1 MKTTSYKISKQL
13 AEAGF
18 EAYTQFYHSA
28 DAKCISRGKDEDDY
42 ELIYN
47 DLSYSQIAKNY
58 NIPAYDLET
67 ILDALPE
74 MILLG
79 GFPKQLPCTL
89 YISKKG
95 IGYDYERGLTSLAKE
110 NESLAD
116 CAARLLLL
124 LVEKGL
130 LTFKK

>member
-1 MKTTSYKISKQL
+1 MIKVTSYILSKQL

-18 EAYTQFYHSA
+18 EAETNYIYAWSGDDHQLLCFSNPVEIDHE
-28 DAKCISRGKDEDDY
+28 KDI
-42 ELIYN
+42 LG
-47 DLSYSQIAKNY
+47 
-58 NIPAYDLET
+58 YDLET
-67 ILDALPE
+67 ILEALPYSIE
-74 MILLG
+74 KD
-79 GFPKQLPCTL
+79 GFEYFLSANQFVIAYLEENHCESDLCDEIKKQ
-89 YISKKG
+89 
-95 IGYDYERGLTSLAKE
+95 